1 MFNTP
6 EERWRAAG
14 IEFPPDIAA
23 TKKAVGGERKRYS
36 DDMRITVKDE
46 ERAKKMHET
55 SRRSQSFKSIKSG
68 MTVGKYIEN
77 GGDRHDLNIMAKLG
91 IVSLT

>member
-1 MFNTP
+1 MFDTP

-14 IEFPPDIAA
+14 IEFPPDI
-23 TKKAVGGERKRYS
+23 TTTRKAVREERKRYS
-36 DDMRITVKDE
+36 DDMKITVNDE

-68 MTVGKYIEN
+68 ITVGKYIDN
-77 GGDRHDLNIMAKLG
+77 GGDRHDLNVMAKLG
-91 IVSLT
+91 IVSGA